1 MEHKEFTAFEVKIDE
16 AQGVVDAIFAVMGNI
31 DQGGDILHP
40 GSLSKTL
47 VERGPKIRL
56 LDQHKTDSIA
66 RILGKP
72 LELRELTRN
81 ELPASMLQAYPDA
94 TGGAWGRFK
103 FFMDT
108 PEGKGAFIRLKEGG
122 LDEWSIGYDALD
134 HDYSKVRDG
143 KGQEKMVRNLRTVKL
158 YEVSPVLWGMNAAT
172 ETLSAKADDAI
183 ADPEPQAEQA
193 APGEGGEPETKA
205 GRIIAK
211 RNAERVNA
219 IRRLLQELI
228 DDGGLET
235 EGDQETEAPAK
246 ASPDAGQAAEDTP
259 EVKQEAGPDAVTAAP
274 PTFDKRALELEIELE
289 SLRLL
294 EV

>member
-47 VERGPKIRL
+47 VERGAKIRL

-81 ELPASMLQAYPDA
+81 ELPSAMLQAYPDA

-134 HDYSKVRDG
+134 HDYSKVRDA

-183 ADPEPQAEQA
+183 ADPEPQAEA
-193 APGEGGEPETKA
+193 APGEGGEPEDKA

-211 RNAERVNA
+211 RNAVRLKT
-219 IRRLLQELI
+219 IRKLLQELV
-228 DDGGLET
+228 DDGGLELD
-235 EGDQETEAPAK
+235 EDEDEPEAPAK
-246 ASPDAGQAAEDTP
+246 RAAEDKPDAKP
-259 EVKQEAGPDAVTAAP
+259 EKAEAGPDTVMVTP
-274 PTFDKRALELEIELE
+274 PTFDIRALELELE
-289 SLRLL
+289 RQKLMLL